1 MPLNSTVT
9 LQVDKGTPI
18 LFYRGDFD
26 PKATYVFNHEYRDY
40 VRLIVGDQKYY
51 FTVKNRW
58 DNVKGVAPVPGTSNE
73 RWEQA
78 SQLGFLAAGAIT
90 ADMIDVESLVVKY
103 LATADRGKRIVI
115 DAKKNAMS
123 IYNESDKEAVKIHTE
138 GLAVLEEG
146 TVQEYGFNDFDL
158 TYSSCILPLK
168 VEKFAIDPKKKTLI
182 IFPAFLINGYNNNT
196 LIAGAT
202 KIGLKWEITIGT
214 TTHKIYEYNT
224 TTSTISNKYEE
235 PIVFEIPPVQI
246 PQTYLDVSVSG
257 CVELP
262 EGAFEPKGQRLQI
275 TFNGNLIVRESDE
288 RIELSPYGLQISG
301 SYGNCF
307 KVAFDEYGVLKA
319 KFTGEMPDFPGLL
332 STGHVAYDASVLTT
346 KVKVHF
352 AMGRFQRAQLMD
364 VNTIRVYHYIG
375 HTNYAVNLTPVSDIA
390 IYVKN
395 QENDY
400 FDVAFPSGTVAAYKN
415 FHFAVFG
422 NNI

>member
-1 MPLNSTVT
+1 MPLNSTIT

-18 LFYRGDFD
+18 LFYRGDYD
-26 PKATYVFNHEYRDY
+26 PKATYVYNHEYRDY
-40 VRLIVGDQKYY
+40 VRVIQGSQKYY
-51 FTVKNRW
+51 FTVKKRW
-58 DNVKGVAPVPGTSNE
+58 DNVTGVAPVPGTSNE

-103 LATADRGKRIVI
+103 LATADSGKRIVI

-146 TVQEYGFNDFDL
+146 TVQEIGMSNFNV
-158 TYSSCILPLK
+158 TYSSCINIMD
-168 VEKFAIDPKKKTLI
+168 VQKFSINPKKKNLVVFPSFI
-182 IFPAFLINGYNNNT
+182 INAYNNNI
-196 LIAGAT
+196 LVAGST
-202 KIGLKWEITIGT
+202 KIGLKFEITVNNVKHT
-214 TTHKIYEYNT
+214 LYEYNST
-224 TTSTISNKYEE
+224 SSTISNMYVE
-235 PIVFEIPPVQI
+235 PIVYEIPAVNV
-246 PQTYLDVSVSG
+246 PQTSFDVIIAG

-262 EGAFEPKGQRLQI
+262 ESTISPKESRLQL

-332 STGHVAYDASVLTT
+332 STGHVAYDATVLTT
-346 KVKVHF
+346 QIRVDF
-352 AMGRFQRAQLMD
+352 AMGRFQMAQLMD

-395 QENDY
+395 QANDY

-415 FHFAVFG
+415 FHYSVFG